1 MKTLKLGIAGLGH
14 VGCGLVDLVQRQDTL
29 RLPGKVEITG
39 VTARNRNRNRPV
51 STDDYQ
57 WYDDAAR
64 LAADDSI
71 NVFVELIGGSDGPA
85 KVAVETALKSG
96 KAVITANKALI
107 AMHGQELAELAREN
121 GVDLLFEAAVAGG
134 VPVVRVLRDS
144 LAGVDVRRVT
154 GILNGTC
161 NFLMSE
167 MLATRRPYEVVLA
180 EAQRLGYAEADPTL
194 DVSGMDA
201 AHKAAI
207 LAAIAFSADLDFSK
221 VSVRGVEDVELLDLD
236 LADRLGLRIKLIA
249 EGKITDQGVVCRV
262 EPLALPT
269 GHPLARVNGSLNT
282 VRVEGEPLGAVT
294 LTGPGAG
301 PGPTASAVMG
311 DVAKLFNPIA
321 RPAFGRAEHHDVR
334 AFVHGVP
341 DEKSAF
347 FLRVRLADRAGSLA
361 QLTEALA
368 ESGVSVDKLL
378 QDSADEQGAAP
389 IAIVTHI
396 CTRKEIDDARVKL
409 RSLDANVGQPQIMA
423 IEASTE

>member
-14 VGCGLVDLVQRQDTL
+14 VGCGLIDLVQRQDSL
-29 RLPGKVEITG
+29 RLPGRVEVAG
-39 VTARNRNRNRPV
+39 VTARNRSRNRPV
-51 STDDYQ
+51 STDGYE
-57 WYDDAAR
+57 WFDDAAK
-64 LAADDSI
+64 LAADDGI

-107 AMHGQELAELAREN
+107 AMHCQELAELAREN

-161 NFLMSE
+161 NFLTTE
-167 MLATRRPYEVVLA
+167 MLTTRRPYEVVLA
-180 EAQRLGYAEADPTL
+180 EAQRLGYAESDPTL

-221 VSVRGVEDVELLDLD
+221 VSVRGVDEVELLDLD
-236 LADRLGLRIKLIA
+236 LADRLGLRIKLIT
-249 EGKITDQGVVCRV
+249 EGKITNDGVVCRV
-262 EPLALPT
+262 EPMALPV

-321 RPAFGRAEHHDVR
+321 RPAFGRADHHDVR
-334 AFVHGVP
+334 AFVYAES

-347 FLRVRLADRAGSLA
+347 FLRVRLADRAGALA
-361 QLTEALA
+361 ELTEALA

-378 QDSADEQGAAP
+378 QDSADENGAAP
-389 IAIVTHI
+389 VAIVTHV
-396 CTRKEIDDARVKL
+396 CARSEIEQARERL
-409 RSLDANVGQPQIMA
+409 RALDSNIGQPQIMA
-423 IEASTE
+423 IEASTD

>member
-14 VGCGLVDLVQRQDTL
+14 VGCGLIDLVQRQETL
-29 RLPGKVEITG
+29 RLPGRVEVAG
-39 VTARNRNRNRPV
+39 VTARNRQRNRPV
-51 STDDYQ
+51 PTDGYS
-57 WYDDAAR
+57 WYDDASV
-64 LAADDSI
+64 LAADENID
-71 NVFVELIGGSDGPA
+71 VFVELIGGSDGPA

-96 KAVITANKALI
+96 KPVVTANKALI

-121 GVDLLFEAAVAGG
+121 GVDLLFEASVAGG
-134 VPVVRVLRDS
+134 VPIVRVLRDS

-167 MLATRRPYEVVLA
+167 MLSTRRPYETVLA

-221 VSVRGVEDVELLDLD
+221 VSVRGVDEVELLDLD
-236 LADRLGLRIKLIA
+236 LADRLNLRIKLIA
-249 EGKITDQGVVCRV
+249 EGKLTKAGVVCRV
-262 EPLALPT
+262 EPVALPT
-269 GHPLARVNGSLNT
+269 GHPLARINGSLNT
-282 VRVEGEPLGAVT
+282 IRVEGEPLGAVT

-321 RPAFGRAEHHDVR
+321 RPAFGRADHHDVR
-334 AFVHGVP
+334 TFVTP
-341 DEKSAF
+341 QEDERSAF
-347 FLRVRLADRAGSLA
+347 FLRVRLDDRAGALA
-361 QLTEALA
+361 ELTEALA

-389 IAIVTHI
+389 IAIVTHVCSRQDI
-396 CTRKEIDDARVKL
+396 HDASERV
-409 RSLDANVGQPQIMA
+409 RALDSNVGQPQIMA
-423 IEASTE
+423 IEASTD